1 MHFYL
6 LIPTKPVV
14 KSPHKPLKIFL
25 LCNNNSYMWTWGTCG
40 SPLPWNM
47 ISHTNWSLGHSL
59 LICDQYCYS
68 LQNRH
73 YLFAF
78 FRQAKASTRQA
89 WRRTIFFAYI
99 NNIMVLAKLHHFQ
112 CNLPFFM
119 VGHHL
124 TFATFS
130 W

>member
-6 LIPTKPVV
+6 LIPNKQVV
-14 KSPHKPLKIFL
+14 KSPHKPLIIFL
-25 LCNNNSYMWTWGTCG
+25 LCNNNSYVNLGYLWF
-40 SPLPWNM
+40 SPALKHM
-47 ISHTNWSLGHSL
+47 ISHTNWSLSHSL

-89 WRRTIFFAYI
+89 
-99 NNIMVLAKLHHFQ
+99 
-112 CNLPFFM
+112 
-119 VGHHL
+119 
-124 TFATFS
+124 
-130 W
+130 

>member
-25 LCNNNSYMWTWGTCG
+25 LMQQQFLHVNLGYLWF
-40 SPLPWNM
+40 SPALKHM

-89 WRRTIFFAYI
+89 
-99 NNIMVLAKLHHFQ
+99 
-112 CNLPFFM
+112 
-119 VGHHL
+119 
-124 TFATFS
+124 
-130 W
+130 